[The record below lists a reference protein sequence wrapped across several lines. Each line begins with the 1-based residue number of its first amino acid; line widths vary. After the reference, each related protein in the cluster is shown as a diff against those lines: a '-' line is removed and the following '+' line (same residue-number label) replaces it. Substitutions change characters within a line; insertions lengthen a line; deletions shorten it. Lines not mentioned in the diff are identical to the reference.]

1 MTTRGIFILE
11 NVRSRQR
18 EGDWV
23 PVDNIWVSP
32 SYGVPF
38 AYLAGGRAPATSS
51 YLTIV
56 DKLQFS
62 SDSIARSP
70 SADLDFNS
78 YTRNPVSS
86 SAAAYWISGQKGP
99 SVPGPSDWTSKTSK
113 TTYSSDTTAS
123 ASNMPIGTPGGL
135 GWDELGSTAT
145 ETTGY
150 VGGGSRTPGMVT
162 TQLYK
167 LNFSTDG
174 YSQLPSFPQYQM
186 HTGDA
191 LGNQTH
197 GYWSGGTQV
206 PSGTSSGMTGHGAHT
221 IVARFTYSTDTHSNV
236 ATLPGPRK
244 TVAASGNATEGYIY
258 GGIDGHPSGTWHST
272 AIKLTYST
280 DTTSLNPSN
289 LAEYPRVNTT
299 RASGNLSNGYLVT
312 AGNPSNN
319 SNTSKFDYSTGTQSS
334 PASLKRPVTAR
345 QVANASAR
353 SYGHPGKFP
362 TERWKDG
369 ASETINKGH
378 FSTDSNN
385 MGLYSLEMNTD
396 SAALMPAAANNYV
409 SFQAQGFS
417 NLTNG
422 WWAGGSNPGGTSIDQ
437 IVKTPYATDT
447 PNPSV
452 ASMVER
458 RRGPMIAGNMTHAR
472 IAGGFSHD
480 NPGDRRSNFEK
491 FTYSTESAALLPSVN
506 LPQKDSKGGGSGNQE
521 LGYYTGGEYS
531 YSWYYKVTYST
542 DTGAQ
547 VPSANQSP
555 VNGPSSRSFASTLAN
570 FRAGAST
577 DSVQKVP
584 FADDTFSLLPSVSPA
599 NLGSNSGGAGANR
612 THGYYTHAN
621 GSSYMYKMSFATETA
636 DQLTTYPATNG
647 MGNSLQGQSNG
658 PVTSNPNVE
667 TPTPVTSAVPTD
679 FGLRMSGGTVIDK
692 LDFSTDTV
700 SVGMEMPS
708 DVPETGGHDGDAWY
722 DQTGGRTIFGTGGA
736 SGPINQIKVGSL
748 TGSRIPSLSPV
759 ATLPNVSMG
768 IYKTWN
774 YSATE
779 GWYQGGRSWSPS
791 YPSHNTSATRM
802 TFATDT
808 LQDQS
813 YGRLSAGIERA
824 QGLSNPTHKYSIGGR
839 GSNSSGGDT
848 TYTFKAPFASGDF
861 SQIPSASLNANTSD
875 HGGTGNTTEGYIAG
889 RLSSPANGASPES
902 RFQKLTYSNDTMSTL
917 PGSTL
922 PNNPPVTSIG
932 QYLEAT
938 GTQTTGYF
946 GGGDYMGPLNGNNFP
961 NVKLVYA
968 TGTPSTIPAWVTSD
982 TVRNAAQQSS
992 GEQTG
997 NGKSPMDNMMK

>member
-1 MTTRGIFILE
+1 MSTRGIFLLE

-23 PVDNIWVSP
+23 SVDNVWVSP

-38 AYLAGGRAPATSS
+38 AYLSGGRAPGPVYVSV
-51 YLTIV
+51 V
-56 DKLQFS
+56 DKLSFG
-62 SDSIARSP
+62 SDSVARSP
-70 SADLDFNS
+70 SADLDIN
-78 YTRNPVSS
+78 RWMHNPVSS
-86 SAAAYWISGQKGP
+86 STAAYWMTGST
-99 SVPGPSDWTSKTSK
+99 PGPGSSWTNQTSK
-113 TTYSSDTTAS
+113 TTYTTDTTA
-123 ASNMPIGTPGGL
+123 ASPNFPNVGPPYNSL
-135 GWDELGSTAT
+135 GWESLGSTAT

-150 VGGGSRTPGMVT
+150 VGGGMPTPMYSRTY
-162 TQLYK
+162 LFK
-167 LNFSTDG
+167 LDFSTDG
-174 YSQLPSFPQYQM
+174 YSQLPQFPQEQGQ
-186 HTGDA
+186 TGDA

-197 GYWSGGTQV
+197 GYWSGGIQK
-206 PSGTSSGMTGHGAHT
+206 PSGSPNSYGAYT
-221 IVARFTYSTDTHSNV
+221 RVVRYTYSTDTFSNV
-236 ATLPGPRK
+236 GTLPGPRK
-244 TVAASGNATEGYIY
+244 KVSASGNATEGYIY
-258 GGIDGHPSGTWHST
+258 GGIDGHPSGSATWHST

-289 LAEYPRVNTT
+289 LPEYPRIET
-299 RASGNLSNGYLVT
+299 RGSGNLSNGYVVG
-312 AGNPSNN
+312 AGDPVSN
-319 SNTSKFDYSTGTQSS
+319 SNIFKFDYSTGTQST
-334 PASLKRPVTAR
+334 PAGLKRSGNDSYKSAI
-345 QVANASAR
+345 ASAR
-353 SYGHPGKFP
+353 AYGHPGKFP

-369 ASETINKGH
+369 ASETMNKGH
-378 FSTDSNN
+378 FSTDTNN
-385 MGLYSLEMNTD
+385 GGLYSLEMNTD

-422 WWAGGSNPGGTSIDQ
+422 WWGGGSNPGGTSIDQ

-491 FTYSTESAALLPSVN
+491 FTYSTESAAMLPSVN

-531 YSWYYKVTYST
+531 YSWYVKVTYST
-542 DTGAQ
+542 DTGGQ

-584 FADDTFSLLPSVSPA
+584 FATDTFSLLPSVSPA
-599 NLGSNSGGAGANR
+599 NLGGNSGGAAANR

-621 GSSYMYKMSFATETA
+621 GASWMYKMSFATETA
-636 DQLTTYPATNG
+636 DQLTTYPTTNG

-667 TPTPVTSAVPTD
+667 TSTPETSAVTTD
-679 FGLRMSGGTVIDK
+679 FGLRLPGGTTIDK
-692 LDFSTDTV
+692 LDFTTDTI

-722 DQTGGRTIFGTGGA
+722 DQNGGRAIFGTGGA
-736 SGPINQIKVGSL
+736 SGPINQINMGSL

-759 ATLPNVSMG
+759 ATVPNTSYG
-768 IYKTWN
+768 IYKSWN

-791 YPSHNTSATRM
+791 YPSHNTTASRM

-808 LQDQS
+808 LSDQS
-813 YGRLSAGIERA
+813 YGRLSVGIERA

-839 GSNSSGGDT
+839 TSNGSGDDRS
-848 TYTFKAPFASGDF
+848 YTFKASFTSGDF
-861 SQIPSASLNANTSD
+861 SQVPSGNLNAKTSD
-875 HGGTGNTTEGYIAG
+875 HGGTGNATEGYIAG
-889 RLSSPANGASPES
+889 RYTSPSNGASPES

-922 PNNPPVTSIG
+922 GISVPDMG
-932 QYLEAT
+932 RGLEGT
-938 GTQTTGYF
+938 GNQTTGYF

-961 NVKLVYA
+961 VVKLVYA
-968 TGTPSTIPAWVTSD
+968 TGTPSTIPHWVTDSN
-982 TVRNAAQQSS
+982 TRGAAQQSS
-992 GEQTG
+992 GEQNG
-997 NGKSPMDNMMK
+997 NGKSPVPNMMK